1 MQETRD
7 TITTKYR
14 EILRQKSLGFS
25 KRNIA
30 HSCGVSRNTVA
41 KVVKRTAEMNFSW
54 PLNHGMINSSLG
66 ERHFPKVKSA
76 TNRRLP
82 DDKVMI
88 LQDTLSGSPFD
99 DPKIEPLCQG
109 TVQCSVIFHIFFLYI
124 GIYRLKYLHILFLI
138 RG

>member
-41 KVVKRTAEMNFSW
+41 KVVKRTAEMNLSW
-54 PLNHGMINSSLG
+54 QVNHKMTDNSLG
-66 ERHFPKVKSA
+66 EMLFPK
-76 TNRRLP
+76 
-82 DDKVMI
+82 
-88 LQDTLSGSPFD
+88 
-99 DPKIEPLCQG
+99 
-109 TVQCSVIFHIFFLYI
+109 
-124 GIYRLKYLHILFLI
+124 
-138 RG
+138 